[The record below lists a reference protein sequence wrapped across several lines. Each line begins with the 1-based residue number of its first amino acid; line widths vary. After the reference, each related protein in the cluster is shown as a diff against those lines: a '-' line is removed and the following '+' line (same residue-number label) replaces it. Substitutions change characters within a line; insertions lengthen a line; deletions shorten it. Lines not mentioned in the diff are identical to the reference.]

1 MTLTKQQRE
10 VVEADTG
17 HIVVLAGPG
26 SGKTHTITEKIAY
39 LFGRAVIPEPYG
51 LLAVTFTDAA
61 AREMRSRL
69 RTKGFRQWDRVWV
82 GTFHSFGRYL
92 LSCYGS
98 DIGIREDFEIIE
110 PDDQIGLLGRIIP
123 ARGGWTPWDLK
134 AQFERLKRQGI
145 YPGLGDDREDED
157 LRLAYQEYQRFL
169 SESNMLDFGDLIAL
183 AVQLLQESNLA
194 RQLYTGFFRYV
205 IVDEFQDTDPQQLE
219 MIRILAETAIGSTIV
234 ADDDQSIYRFR
245 GARRANIYAI
255 EEMLGA
261 KRIILGQNFRSDQVI
276 VEAAMAVIGHEA
288 NRAPKNVVAVSQAR
302 GHLFRCE
309 FPDPEEEAQ
318 QVVKWIVKALDERQ
332 TDDPG
337 EIAVITRNHW
347 RADWMLKEMD
357 KVNVPW
363 FDRARLKFQDSWETT
378 LGLAVLALACD
389 LNSSE
394 RFYQVMTAVEDGGLA
409 FRLGDE
415 DALDVARRIRDR
427 LAATTDLTPDPA
439 TGQTI
444 LDIAGFREIVR
455 MASAGTSDARR
466 RITNLRKM
474 VADVAQEAHKH
485 GLDLAGVVNRLSGYG
500 AVQVMSGHQSK
511 CREFDLVFFVG
522 LEDDVL
528 PSYRAHEEDEI
539 AEERR
544 IFYVG
549 LTRAR
554 RAAYLTSA
562 AQRPDRYGRIWS
574 KAPSRFL
581 DHIPNEC
588 FSSLPAPT
596 LL

>member
-10 VVEADTG
+10 VVEAETG

-39 LFGRAVIPEPYG
+39 LFDRAVIPEPYG

-69 RTKGFRQWDRVWV
+69 RSKGFHQWDRIGV
-82 GTFHSFGRYL
+82 GTFHSFGRHL

-110 PDDQIGLLGRIIP
+110 PDDQIELLGRTIP
-123 ARGGWTPWDLK
+123 TRGSWTPRDLK
-134 AQFERLKRQGI
+134 AQFESLKRRGI
-145 YPGLGDDREDED
+145 YPGLGDDCVDEG
-157 LRLAYQEYQRFL
+157 LRLAYQEYQRLL

-183 AVQLLQESNLA
+183 AVRLLQESDLA
-194 RQLYTGFFRYV
+194 RRLYTGFFRYV

-219 MIRILAETAIGSTIV
+219 IIRILAETAIGSTIV

-245 GARRANIYAI
+245 GARRANVYAI
-255 EEMLGA
+255 EQMLGA

-276 VEAAMAVIGHEA
+276 VEAAMAIIGHEV

-302 GHLFRCE
+302 GYLFRCE
-309 FPDPEEEAQ
+309 FPDPEAEARQ
-318 QVVKWIVKALDERQ
+318 IVEWIERVLNENQV
-332 TDDPG
+332 DDPG
-337 EIAVITRNHW
+337 EIAVITRVRW
-347 RADWMLKEMD
+347 RADEVLEEMD
-357 KVNVPW
+357 RVGVSW

-378 LGLAVLALACD
+378 LALAVLMLSCD
-389 LNSSE
+389 LDSSE
-394 RFYQVMTAVEDGGLA
+394 GFYRVMTAVEDGGLA

-427 LAATTDLTPDPA
+427 LAATTELTPDPA
-439 TGQTI
+439 MPQTI
-444 LDIAGFREIVR
+444 LDVAGFHEIVR
-455 MASAGTSDARR
+455 LASAGTSDVRR
-466 RITNLRKM
+466 RIANLRKM
-474 VADVAQEAHKH
+474 TTDVALEAHKH
-485 GLDLAGVVNRLSGYG
+485 GLDLAGVVDRLSGHG
-500 AVQVMSGHQSK
+500 AVQVMSGHSSK

-528 PSYRAHEEDEI
+528 PSYRAHGEDEI

-562 AQRPDRYGRIWS
+562 ARRRDRYGRTWRNP
-574 KAPSRFL
+574 PSQFL

-596 LL
+596 LP

>member
-1 MTLTKQQRE
+1 M
-10 VVEADTG
+10 G

-26 SGKTHTITEKIAY
+26 SGKTLTITEKIAY
-39 LFGRAVIPEPYG
+39 LFDRAAIPEPYG
-51 LLAVTFTDAA
+51 LLAVTFTNDA

-69 RTKGFRQWDRVWV
+69 RAKGFRQWDRVWV
-82 GTFHSFGRYL
+82 GTFHRFGRYL

-110 PDDQIGLLGRIIP
+110 PDDQIELLGRIIP

-134 AQFERLKRQGI
+134 AQFERLKRRGI
-145 YPGLGDDREDED
+145 YPGLSDDRVNEY

-183 AVQLLQESNLA
+183 AVQLLRESDLA
-194 RQLYTGFFRYV
+194 RRLYTGFFRYV
-205 IVDEFQDTDPQQLE
+205 IVDEFQDTDLQQLE

-245 GARRANIYAI
+245 GAQRANVYAI
-255 EEMLGA
+255 ERMLGA

-288 NRAPKNVVAVSQAR
+288 NRDPRKVVAVSQAR

-309 FPDPEEEAQ
+309 FPDPGEEAR
-318 QVVKWIVKALDERQ
+318 QVVEWIEKVLNEKQ
-332 TDDPG
+332 VDDPG
-337 EIAVITRNHW
+337 EIAVITRVRR
-347 RADWMLKEMD
+347 RADEVLKEMD
-357 KVNVPW
+357 RVGVSW
-363 FDRARLKFQDSWETT
+363 FDRARLKFQDSWETA
-378 LGLAVLALACD
+378 LALAVLMLSCD
-389 LNSSE
+389 LDSSE
-394 RFYQVMTAVEDGGLA
+394 GFYRVMTAVEDGGLA

-415 DALDVARRIRDR
+415 DALDVARRIRDH
-427 LAATTDLTPDPA
+427 LAATTDLTPDPTTA
-439 TGQTI
+439 QTI

-466 RITNLRKM
+466 RIANLGKM
-474 VADVAQEAHKH
+474 VADVAQEAHTH
-485 GLDLAGVVNRLSGYG
+485 GLDLVGVVDRLSGHG
-500 AVQVMSGHQSK
+500 AVQMMSGHSSK

-528 PSYRAHEEDEI
+528 PSYHSRQDDEKI

-562 AQRPDRYGRIWS
+562 AQRPNRYGRIWS
-574 KAPSRFL
+574 KIPSRFL
-581 DHIPNEC
+581 DHIPSEY
-588 FSSLPAPT
+588 FSPLPVLT
-596 LL
+596 LP

>member
-1 MTLTKQQRE
+1 VTLTKQQRE
-10 VVEADTG
+10 VVEAETG

-69 RTKGFRQWDRVWV
+69 RAKGFRQWDRVWV

-92 LSCYGS
+92 LSCYGG

-110 PDDQIGLLGRIIP
+110 PDNRTTLLGRVIP
-123 ARGGWTPWDLK
+123 TCSGGWTPRDLGER
-134 AQFERLKRQGI
+134 FDRLKRQGI
-145 YPGLGDDREDED
+145 YPGLGDDRLDKD
-157 LRLAYQEYQRFL
+157 LQLAYQEYQRLL

-183 AVQLLQESNLA
+183 AVQLLRKSYLA
-194 RQLYTGFFRYV
+194 RRLYTGFFRYV

-219 MIRILAETAIGSTIV
+219 MIRILAEPAIGSTIV
-234 ADDDQSIYRFR
+234 ADDDQSIFGWR
-245 GARRANIYAI
+245 GARRTNVYAI
-255 EEMLGA
+255 EQTLGA
-261 KRIILGQNFRSDQVI
+261 KRIVLGQNFRSDQVI

-309 FPDPEEEAQ
+309 FPDPEEEAR
-318 QVVKWIVKALDERQ
+318 QVVEWIERVLNENPV
-332 TDDPG
+332 DDPG
-337 EIAVITRNHW
+337 EIAVITRVRR
-347 RADWMLKEMD
+347 RADWVLKEMD
-357 KVNVPW
+357 RVGISW

-394 RFYQVMTAVEDGGLA
+394 GFYRVMTAVEDGGLA

-427 LAATTDLTPDPA
+427 LAATIDLTPDPA

-444 LDIAGFREIVR
+444 LDVAGFRKAVR

-466 RITNLRKM
+466 RIANLRKM
-474 VADVAQEAHKH
+474 VADVAQEAHEH
-485 GLDLAGVVNRLSGYG
+485 GLDLVGVVDRLSGHG
-500 AVQVMSGHQSK
+500 AVQVMSGHSAK

-528 PSYRAHEEDEI
+528 PIYHSRQDDEKI

-562 AQRPDRYGRIWS
+562 SERLMPWGDVQKKIS
-574 KAPSRFL
+574 SRFI
-581 DHIPNEC
+581 DHIPEE
-588 FSSLPAPT
+588 FFSLPKWE
-596 LL
+596 